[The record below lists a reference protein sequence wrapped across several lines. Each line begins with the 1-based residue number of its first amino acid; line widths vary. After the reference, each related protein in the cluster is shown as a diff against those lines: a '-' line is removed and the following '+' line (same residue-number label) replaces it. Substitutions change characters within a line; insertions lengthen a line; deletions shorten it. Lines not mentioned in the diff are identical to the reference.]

1 VNELLKAIE
10 AFETKAVSDAE
21 VTVQRVDEELVKLN
35 ATLDNIKNA
44 RPFEDLTVD
53 DVAQAR
59 PEINKAVET
68 MLKKGKWTVPGYSEK
83 FGDLNMA

>member
-1 VNELLKAIE
+1 M
-10 AFETKAVSDAE
+10 
-21 VTVQRVDEELVKLN
+21 
-35 ATLDNIKNA
+35 
-44 RPFEDLTVD
+44 D

-68 MLKKGKWTVPGYSEK
+68 MLKKGKWTVPGTLFLGTNLKMFSTVATGYSEK